1 MKIYCASKFENTKS
15 VREAYAALQA
25 DGHTITHDW
34 TGENADGLHGQALEL
49 YLRSCAEKD
58 VRGVS
63 HGQGFLL
70 LHHER
75 VSGALTELGIAIAL
89 KKFIVVI
96 DGKHPDKP
104 SNIFFHL
111 PDVHHAQS
119 LEQARTLFN
128 VHQMWLD
135 EMGSSA

>member
-1 MKIYCASKFENTKS
+1 VKVYVASKFENTKA
-15 VREAYAALQA
+15 VREAYEALKQ

-34 TGENADGLHGQALEL
+34 TGENADGLSGD

-58 VRGVS
+58 VSGVAK
-63 HGQGFLL
+63 GQGFLML
-70 LHHER
+70 NHER
-75 VSGALTELGIAIAL
+75 IAGGNTELGIAIAL

-104 SNIFFHL
+104 SNIFFNL
-111 PDVHHAQS
+111 PDVHHAANIA
-119 LEQARTLFN
+119 QARTLFN

-135 EMGSSA
+135 EMGSAS